1 MADCQTI
8 TSINMEAI
16 FNARANSR
24 KDYHNGSNDNE
35 YKNRGLF
42 TCTKEK
48 LIDMNLFTAII
59 QQSFNYIHK
68 GVDSVSHEL
77 IKKPIDHSYKSEFIN
92 PHEIMSDK
100 YDGFCLDGKN
110 CLNINNPH
118 TLIIGGSGSGK
129 TSNVVIPSI
138 YKSNH
143 NLIINDPSQEIY
155 NNTSG
160 LLKAKDYT
168 IKVINFSNAALS
180 SSYNPLFRITDK
192 SDANKIAHMLVRSVL
207 GKGKDP
213 FWNISASSIIS
224 LVIRAQLHQ
233 EAKYQ
238 TLSNTLHLIQQ
249 LSFDPKVFDQLVL
262 DTDNTSIINE
272 YKNFLAY
279 DTKLRTSILATAV
292 AALQIFSDN
301 EVAKVTARD
310 SLQIEDIRKEKLAI
324 FIHCNISDTTYYS
337 VLISIFFE
345 QICKVIM
352 SKLPD
357 SKDRYVQIV
366 LDEFSSMFLPS
377 IQVVISNI
385 RKYMGNILLL
395 CQDYAQIEN
404 IYGALD
410 AQAIRNNCI
419 AKLYMAGL
427 SYSVAKDVS
436 QELGRFEY
444 TKDSRHSTRELLTA
458 DEVRTIGADE
468 AILIYGNVDPIRLK
482 LTPYYTNP
490 FMKLKTDITPIPLIG
505 DAQHNEI
512 VFI

>member
-1 MADCQTI
+1 MG
-8 TSINMEAI
+8 
-16 FNARANSR
+16 
-24 KDYHNGSNDNE
+24 Y
-35 YKNRGLF
+35 
-42 TCTKEK
+42 
-48 LIDMNLFTAII
+48 FTAILEE
-59 QQSFNYIHK
+59 SFNYIHK
-68 GVDSVSHEL
+68 GVDSVSYEL
-77 IKKPIDHSYKSEFIN
+77 IKKPIDHSYKSEFIK
-92 PHEIMSDK
+92 PDEILSSK
-100 YDGFCLDGKN
+100 NDGFCLDGKN
-110 CLNINNPH
+110 CLSINNPH
-118 TLIIGGSGSGK
+118 SMIIGGSGSGK

-160 LLKAKDYT
+160 LLKSKGYT
-168 IKVINFSNAALS
+168 IKVINFSDATLS
-180 SSYNPLFRITDK
+180 SSYNPLFRIKDK
-192 SDANKIAHMLVRSVL
+192 SDAHKIAQMFVRSVL

-224 LVIRAQLHQ
+224 LVIRVQLFQ
-233 EAKYQ
+233 EKQFQ
-238 TLSNTLHLIQQ
+238 TLANTLHLLQQ
-249 LSFDPKVFDQLVL
+249 LSFNPKIFDQLVL
-262 DTDNTSIINE
+262 QTGSTQLINE

-279 DTKLRTSILATAV
+279 DTKLRTSILATSV

-310 SLQIEDIRKEKLAI
+310 TLQIEDIRKEKLAI

-345 QICKVIM
+345 QICKEIM
-352 SKLPD
+352 SKLPENG
-357 SKDRYVQIV
+357 DRHVQIV

-427 SYSVAKDVS
+427 SYSVAKDIS

-444 TKDSRHSTRELLTA
+444 TKDNRHATRELLTA
-458 DEVRTIGADE
+458 DEVRTISADE

-482 LTPYYTNP
+482 LTPYYANP
-490 FMKLKTDITPIPLIG
+490 LMKLRTDMIPLQLNG
-505 DAQHNEI
+505 DAQHNE
-512 VFI
+512 VVLFEM